1 MRSVTRLAATTLL
14 LGCSS
19 AVLALGVRVDD
30 CAALRAEA
38 GLLDRHPELTAACDS
53 VVRLDGRRYLRMN
66 AEFRQRHEEL
76 LVLRL
81 RGSTEDM
88 ALSPG
93 SADLVAAGAASG
105 GLSAAMPV
113 GSPLSVYFREDDV
126 LEVFA
131 DTGTLADARVP
142 VIVESDAAREARIA
156 NYTCCPRRRPWYPV
170 VELLPMTA
178 APLPLMGLLG
188 AGLLVTAAAIRLR
201 RLTRR

>member
-1 MRSVTRLAATTLL
+1 
-14 LGCSS
+14 
-19 AVLALGVRVDD
+19 
-30 CAALRAEA
+30 
-38 GLLDRHPELTAACDS
+38 
-53 VVRLDGRRYLRMN
+53 
-66 AEFRQRHEEL
+66 
-76 LVLRL
+76 
-81 RGSTEDM
+81 
-88 ALSPG
+88 
-93 SADLVAAGAASG
+93 
-105 GLSAAMPV
+105 MPV